1 MFTSLKINQRLNS
14 KHMRER
20 FIESNEHTV
29 NTLRKC
35 QHFAK
40 RAVQTLAAVFQPMV
54 RTSCPNLDCFWLFT
68 STDRQTNPPHSDRP
82 RPTGKGNIPHI
93 FCRGGFRPMQLT
105 LISQSS
111 MKAFMLLHPGS
122 VEHSQPKH
130 TSQGQWVCWQQERL
144 L

>member
-1 MFTSLKINQRLNS
+1 MFTSSKINQRLNS

-68 STDRQTNPPHSDRP
+68 STDRQTNKPSPFRQTPSHR
-82 RPTGKGNIPHI
+82 KG
-93 FCRGGFRPMQLT
+93 
-105 LISQSS
+105 
-111 MKAFMLLHPGS
+111 
-122 VEHSQPKH
+122 EHSAHFLQRGVQTDAVNPYKPKLNESLH
-130 TSQGQWVCWQQERL
+130 AVASRL
-144 L
+144 SGTQSI